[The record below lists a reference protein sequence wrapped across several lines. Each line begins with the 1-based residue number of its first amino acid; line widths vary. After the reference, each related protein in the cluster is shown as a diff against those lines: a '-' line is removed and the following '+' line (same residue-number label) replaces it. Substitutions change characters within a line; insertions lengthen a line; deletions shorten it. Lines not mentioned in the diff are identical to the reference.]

1 MTLSA
6 ESKRTIIKEFG
17 CESTTKVLKAIKE
30 GKNGQI
36 NGDNL
41 DLRVTTNDIRM
52 HNNDLDYHFFASD
65 WTPFRLENHD
75 FDNNAFLREAIDNPV
90 NRECTLES
98 FIPSEQ
104 DTSHFK
110 CATKFLVARELIS
123 TFQAFKWMELVV
135 PKHIEHP
142 LTNIMSRKSESFVLP
157 ILLKNEA
164 KYEDCVDI
172 LSSYVHEVA
181 DLYTKAGRG
190 Y

>member
-30 GKNGQI
+30 GKNGKI

-104 DTSHFK
+104 ETSHFK